1 MSIIQS
7 NIHRNATIGK
17 GTVIEPF
24 ATIQEDVVLGENC
37 WVGPYVTIMDGTRI
51 GNNVKIFPGA
61 VVGAPPQ
68 DLKYAGE
75 PTTLEIGDGTIVRE
89 FCTLNRGTK
98 ASMTTKIGKNCL
110 FMAYVHVAHDCF
122 IGDNVILAN
131 NVNLAGH
138 IDIDDYAILGGLT
151 AVHQFVKIG
160 KHVMIG
166 GGSLVMKDV
175 PHFVKAARD
184 PLSYEGVNSVGLKRR
199 GFTVEQINRIHDI
212 YRYLFIRHRNIKKA
226 LPEIALDFE
235 NTPEKDIIMEFIQKS
250 ERGLMKGIR
259 K

>member
-110 FMAYVHVAHDCF
+110 LMAYVHVAHDCF

-212 YRYLFIRHRNIKKA
+212 YRYL
-226 LPEIALDFE
+226 
-235 NTPEKDIIMEFIQKS
+235 
-250 ERGLMKGIR
+250 
-259 K
+259 

>member
-110 FMAYVHVAHDCF
+110 LMAYVHVAHDCF

>member
-1 MSIIQS
+1 M
-7 NIHRNATIGK
+7 
-17 GTVIEPF
+17 
-24 ATIQEDVVLGENC
+24 
-37 WVGPYVTIMDGTRI
+37 
-51 GNNVKIFPGA
+51 
-61 VVGAPPQ
+61 
-68 DLKYAGE
+68 KYAGE

-110 FMAYVHVAHDCF
+110 LMAYVHVAHDCF

>member
-7 NIHRNATIGK
+7 NIHRNANIGK

-37 WVGPYVTIMDGTRI
+37 WVGPYVTIMNGTRI

-61 VVGAPPQ
+61 VIGAPPQ

-75 PTTLEIGDGTIVRE
+75 NTTLEVGDGTTIRE

-98 ASMTTKIGKNCL
+98 ASMTTKVGKNCL
-110 FMAYVHVAHDCF
+110 LMAYVHIAHDCF
-122 IGDNVILAN
+122 IGDQVILAN

-212 YRYLFIRHRNIKKA
+212 YRYLFIRHHNIKKA
-226 LPEIALDFE
+226 IPEIIADFE
-235 NTPEKDIIMEFIQKS
+235 NTAEKEIILDFINKS

>member
-110 FMAYVHVAHDCF
+110 LMAYVHVAHDCF

-250 ERGLMKGIR
+250 ERCLMKGIR

>member
-98 ASMTTKIGKNCL
+98 ASMTTKIGKNYL
-110 FMAYVHVAHDCF
+110 LMAYVHVAHDCF

>member
-110 FMAYVHVAHDCF
+110 LMAYVHVAHDCF

-151 AVHQFVKIG
+151 AVHQCVKIG
-160 KHVMIG
+160 
-166 GGSLVMKDV
+166 
-175 PHFVKAARD
+175 
-184 PLSYEGVNSVGLKRR
+184 
-199 GFTVEQINRIHDI
+199 
-212 YRYLFIRHRNIKKA
+212 
-226 LPEIALDFE
+226 
-235 NTPEKDIIMEFIQKS
+235 
-250 ERGLMKGIR
+250 
-259 K
+259 

>member
-110 FMAYVHVAHDCF
+110 LMAYVHVAHDCF

-160 KHVMIG
+160 KHVMIV

>member
-110 FMAYVHVAHDCF
+110 LMAYVHVAHDCF

-199 GFTVEQINRIHDI
+199 GFTVEQINRI

>member
-7 NIHRNATIGK
+7 NIHRNANIGK

-24 ATIQEDVVLGENC
+24 VTIQEDVILGENC

-75 PTTLEIGDGTIVRE
+75 NSTLVIGNGTIVRE

-98 ASMTTKIGKNCL
+98 ATISTKIGKNCL
-110 FMAYVHVAHDCF
+110 LMAYVHVAHDCF

-138 IDIDDYAILGGLT
+138 IEIDDYAILGGLT

-199 GFTVEQINRIHDI
+199 GFTTEQINRIHDI

-235 NTPEKDIIMEFIQKS
+235 NTPEKDIILEFIQKS
-250 ERGLMKGIR
+250 ERGIMKGMR